1 MNYGKTT
8 AAVIALALCSSAFAQ
23 TTTDDKAWYQKDL
36 QTDSLYGISLQK
48 AYDFV
53 KGKKSQQIIVAVI
66 DGGIDTTHEDLKS
79 VLWHNPKEIPG
90 NNKDDEKNGYVDD
103 LYGWNFL
110 GNADGKDVNK
120 EAEEKYRVYY
130 RFKDCFGGKS
140 IDTNTLSKVDKYEYL
155 AWKRAADE
163 IADPKKSS
171 EDAQMAAM
179 MTQIYAQMH
188 PADSVLRKAMGK
200 PEYTLGELAQYTPS
214 SDTVVRAKSALLY
227 LQQMIPSFTSETTN
241 TEIMTGMASER
252 DKYQKAT
259 EAREKAPEPVRQETV
274 KDDYGNFKDSH
285 YGNPDVYG
293 GDPMHGTHVSGIIA
307 ATRNNGIGMDG
318 IADNV
323 KILSVRAVPDGDEYD
338 KDIAL
343 AIRYAV
349 DNGAKVINM
358 SFGKPFSPEKYWVD
372 SAFVYA
378 LQHDVLLVHAAGNEG
393 ENTDSTYNYPNG
405 DLIFYPGKTAS
416 NLITVGASGDPHIG
430 GKTEE
435 AFAASFSNYGKAT
448 VDVFAPGV
456 RIYSTVPKG
465 NKYAYLQGT
474 SMASP
479 VVAGVAALIRSY
491 YPKLSA
497 EQVKYAIVNSVV
509 KPNKFTRL
517 PGTPDTQVPFEDLSV
532 SGGIVNAY
540 NALKLAATLK
550 PEKK

>member
-1 MNYGKTT
+1 MHYKKIAT
-8 AAVIALALCSSAFAQ
+8 AIFTLIISTNAIAQ
-23 TTTDDKAWYQKDL
+23 KINEKNWYQQDL
-36 QTDSLYGISLQK
+36 ATDSIYGISLNK
-48 AYDFV
+48 AYNFL
-53 KGKKSQQIIVAVI
+53 KNKKSVPVIVAVI

-79 VLWHNPKEIPG
+79 VLWVNKKEIPG
-90 NNKDDEKNGYVDD
+90 NHIDDDNNGYVDD
-103 LYGWNFL
+103 INGWNFL
-110 GNADGKDVNK
+110 GNASGKNVEK

-130 RFKDCFGGKS
+130 KFKEKFANKT
-140 IDTNTLSKVDKYEYL
+140 IDTNTLSKIDKYQYL
-155 AWKRAADE
+155 LWKRAADE
-163 IADPKKSS
+163 IVDPKKSS
-171 EDAQMAAM
+171 EDAQAAM
-179 MTQIYAQMH
+179 ALTMIYNDMH
-188 PADSVLRKAMGK
+188 RADSILQSGMNKK
-200 PEYTLGELAQYTPS
+200 EFNLGELEQYKPTDEKATRS
-214 SDTVVRAKSALLY
+214 RMVFLSIRQLS
-227 LQQMIPSFTSETTN
+227 PSFTDETSN
-241 TEIMTGMASER
+241 TEIMSGLESER

-259 EAREKAPEPVRQETV
+259 SAREKAPRNYRGEIVQDNYNDI
-274 KDDYGNFKDSH
+274 KDNH
-285 YGNPDVYG
+285 YGNGDVSG
-293 GDPMHGTHVSGIIA
+293 ADPMHGTHVSGIIA
-307 ATRNNGIGMDG
+307 ASRNNGIGIDG

-372 SAFVYA
+372 SAFGYA
-378 LQHDVLLVHAAGNEG
+378 QKHDVLLVHAAGNESQDI
-393 ENTDSTYNYPNG
+393 DSMPNFPNG

-416 NLITVGASGDPHIG
+416 NLITIGASGDPHIG

-435 AFAASFSNYGKAT
+435 NLAASFSNYGKKT

-456 RIYSTVPKG
+456 KIYSTVPKK
-465 NKYAYLQGT
+465 NKYAYLNGT

-491 YPKLSA
+491 FPKLSA
-497 EQVKYAIVNSVV
+497 EQVKYVLMKSSL
-509 KPNKFTRL
+509 KPQKFTKI
-517 PGTPDTQVPFEDLSV
+517 PGGETSVPFEDLSV